1 MEKDLLIKFLNGTAS
16 TAERKEVMVWLEQDD
31 AREKFDRFLRDHW
44 KQVEPNSKDNTDYP
58 LLLEKIHSRIFPG
71 SKIRPLRPWLKYW
84 KVAASLLLVIASA
97 YFLMQAMDY
106 TDPDP
111 VLAERMIERST
122 GEGEK
127 LRLTLPDDTKITL
140 NANSSISFSSLYG
153 VEERRIRLSGEA
165 FFEIAKDSL
174 RPFRVEA
181 DGMITRA
188 LGTRFNAYA
197 RSGDFAVALTEGRVA
212 VDGAQNTVELEPGQ
226 LARIV
231 KNDASPELT
240 VEKFDLEAITG
251 WKENILVFDR
261 KPLKIILEDLER
273 WYGVAMKIDPRINV
287 NRRVIGTFRNKNLT
301 DVLTGLGFSLGFE
314 FNINQKEIILK
325 KNSL

>member
-16 TAERKEVMVWLEQDD
+16 AAERKQVMVWLEQDD

-44 KQVEPNSKDNTDYP
+44 KQVEPNSMDNTDYP

-106 TDPDP
+106 KDPDP
-111 VLAERMIERST
+111 VLAERIMERST

-153 VEERRIRLSGEA
+153 VEERKVRLSGEA

-197 RSGDFAVALTEGRVA
+197 RSGDVAVALTEGRVA
-212 VDGAQNTVELEPGQ
+212 VDGAQTSVELEPGQ
-226 LARIV
+226 LARLV
-231 KNDASPELT
+231 KNDASPELR
-240 VEKFDLEAITG
+240 VEKFDLESVTG

-261 KPLKIILEDLER
+261 KPLIIILEDLER
-273 WYGVAMKIDPRINV
+273 WYGVAMKIDPGINV
-287 NRRVIGTFRNKNLT
+287 NRRVIGTFRNKNLN

-314 FNINQKEIILK
+314 FSINQKEVILN